1 MKSKHLTGILLA
13 ILGSSLWGVS
23 GPASTVLFNQGVA
36 VAWLISS
43 KMLIAG
49 IVTLGY
55 AAVKTPRLLTTPWRT
70 RKDALQ
76 MVVFVLFGMIAM
88 QFVYFKAVA
97 VANAPTA
104 TILQYLSP
112 IVVLVVLAVKTLT
125 LPRRSDVVI
134 IAFAMLGT
142 LLIVTKGRLTTLAIT
157 PQALFWGLLAAV
169 AAATYTLLPGE
180 LLQRHSPLVVTGWAQ
195 LLGGLL
201 MTVWAPF
208 WRQVPHLTAFGW
220 GCYAFVVIGGT
231 IVAYLVYLASLQYIT
246 PTAASLLDAFEP
258 LAATVIAVLFLGT
271 RLSGWELVG
280 GLVIIGIVVAM
291 ALLAPKAPGES
302 TAP

>member
-1 MKSKHLTGILLA
+1 MQSKHLTGILLA

-23 GPASTVLFNQGVA
+23 GPASSVLFAQGVD

-49 IVTLGY
+49 VVTLGY
-55 AAVKTPRLLTTPWRT
+55 AALKAPKALTTPWRT
-70 RKDALQ
+70 VKDTVQ
-76 MVVFVLFGMIAM
+76 MIVFILFGMIAM

-112 IVVLVVLAVKTLT
+112 IVVLVVLAVRTLM

-134 IAFAMLGT
+134 IGFAMLGT
-142 LLIVTKGRLTTLAIT
+142 LLIVTKGRLTSLAIT

-180 LLQRHSPLVVTGWAQ
+180 LLQRHSPVVVTGWAQ
-195 LLGGLL
+195 LLGGLI
-201 MTVWAPF
+201 MTAWAPA
-208 WRQVPHLTAFGW
+208 WRDVPHLNALGW

-258 LAATVIAVLFLGT
+258 LAATVIAVAFLGT
-271 RLSGWELVG
+271 RLSPWELVG
-280 GLVIIGIVVAM
+280 GLIIIGTVVAM

-302 TAP
+302 AAP